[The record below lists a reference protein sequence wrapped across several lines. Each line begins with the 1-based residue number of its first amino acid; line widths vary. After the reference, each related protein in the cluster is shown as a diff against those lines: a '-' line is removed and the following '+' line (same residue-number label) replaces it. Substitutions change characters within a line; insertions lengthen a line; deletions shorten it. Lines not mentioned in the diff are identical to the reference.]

1 MLLTESVDSEVWD
14 DSIEKR
20 RGKHSSRCMDES
32 ECHKSNIL
40 EDLGVG
46 WIGQHKK
53 KSKNNTCITGQRDN
67 NFIFDWECDSP
78 DTRDRSH
85 MTSFCT
91 SCFLVTALKAEYPA
105 RMHHGSS
112 VALHMTFRTF

>member
-1 MLLTESVDSEVWD
+1 MLLTECADSEVQD
-14 DSIEKR
+14 DNIKNR
-20 RGKHSSRCMDES
+20 RGGKHSSRCMDES

-67 NFIFDWECDSP
+67 NLLGLEIII
-78 DTRDRSH
+78 
-85 MTSFCT
+85 
-91 SCFLVTALKAEYPA
+91 Y
-105 RMHHGSS
+105 
-112 VALHMTFRTF
+112 